1 MRKQKYRIIIPIVLI
16 IIGTITGL
24 VVAKYIGS
32 SNKVGN
38 FFVAAEYNTPV
49 INETVKTD
57 TDGFMYKTDV
67 SMTAE
72 DKEYPVYVRAAII
85 VTWQDSNGN
94 VYGHQLVEGTDYTLE
109 YNDTDWE
116 YNSAD
121 GYYYFKSAVAS
132 GASTFPLIRAD
143 QKLKQIKTA
152 PTGYEMNIEILAQT
166 IQAVGNTDT
175 DSSVTAVYDAWGV
188 QIDN

>member
-49 INETVKTD
+49 VNETVETD
-57 TDGFMYKTDV
+57 TDGFKYKTDV
-67 SMTAE
+67 SITAG

-85 VTWQDSNGN
+85 VTWQDANGN
-94 VYGHQLVEGTDYTLE
+94 VYGYQPVEGTDYTLE

-143 QKLKQIKTA
+143 QKLKQIKAA
-152 PTGYEMNIEILAQT
+152 PIGYVMNIEILAQT